1 MLEADDR
8 LESERLY
15 LRRFTPGDLDLYARL
30 SANPHVMRFAG
41 GAKTRAQS
49 EESFRTRVLAYYD
62 EFPGLGVWATMTK
75 SGDECIGVHL
85 LNNIQGETHIQVG
98 YLLFP
103 EYWRRGFATEMCLA
117 LLRYGF
123 ADRGQ
128 PTICAITNLENV
140 ESQRVLL
147 KSGLIRNGER
157 SFAHPAYAD
166 SGPLAWF
173 ERDRESWL
181 AEHS

>member
-1 MLEADDR
+1 MLGPNDV
-8 LESERLY
+8 LESERLR
-15 LRRFTPGDLDLYARL
+15 LRRFTPDDLDLYARL
-30 SANPHVMRFAG
+30 SANPHVMRYVG
-41 GAKTRAQS
+41 GVKTRAQS
-49 EESFRTRVLAYYD
+49 EESFKTRVLEYY
-62 EFPGLGVWATMTK
+62 EQFPGLGIWATTMR
-75 SGDECIGVHL
+75 SGGECIGLHL

-103 EYWRRGFATEMCLA
+103 EYWRRGFATEMCVR

-123 ADRGQ
+123 AEREL
-128 PTICAITNLENV
+128 PVICAITNLPNV

-157 SFAHPAYAD
+157 SFPHPAYVE

-173 ERDRESWL
+173 ERERESWL
-181 AEHS
+181 AEHG